1 MLWSLIAPTN
11 NKASLPVV
19 AGSQTDM
26 VTTRKSCQVYLFKN
40 SGALNLM
47 SSIKTCCSPQCSL
60 LSGEQSERDEITL
73 LALTWGDGKYQDFG
87 SQNISD

>member
-47 SSIKTCCSPQCSL
+47 SSIKTCSPQSRL
-60 LSGEQSERDEITL
+60 QSVVRSERDEITPL
-73 LALTWGDGKYQDFG
+73 PGGVV
-87 SQNISD
+87 